1 VTFRQLLHS
10 TVQLS
15 GASAT
20 LLGLLVVLHAQIN
33 NDPTPALVSAGWWV
47 IASMIGIH
55 AGRMDAAN
63 PQIARVLAEARA
75 ANQLSEPHP
84 VRTLVN
90 RLWPLF
96 LVTLLS
102 GIAAIWLPQVAGVAT
117 GFFIIWAL
125 AWRKQEH
132 AVHAIE
138 ERDGVEFRVEKTGMT
153 APLKL
158 LRVPGLRRD
167 RPEHKRQST
176 AGV

>member
-1 VTFRQLLHS
+1 VTFRQLLHT
-10 TVQLS
+10 TVLLS
-15 GASAT
+15 AVSAT
-20 LLGLLVVLHAQIN
+20 VLGLLVVLHAQIN
-33 NDPTPALVSAGWWV
+33 NDPTPALISAGWWI
-47 IASMIGIH
+47 IAALFGIQ

-84 VRTLVN
+84 VRTLFN

-102 GIAAIWLPQVAGVAT
+102 GVAAIWLPQVAGVAT

-132 AVHAIE
+132 AVRAIE
-138 ERDGVEFRVEKTGMT
+138 ERDGVEFQVEKTGLT

-158 LRVPGLRRD
+158 VRMPGLRRD

-176 AGV
+176 AGL